1 MEDAREG
8 GIADQGSTSV
18 AKRPRV
24 LWRGALILHD
34 GTILPGT
41 RIVSYLQSS
50 DYLSVNSSSS
60 ETLESDA
67 DLCLAVEMVRH
78 QALCVRPPF
87 SSSSKR
93 SALSSGQ
100 IQLQFDPNYPFTVAY
115 FEQRF
120 RNNAADCIHLIY
132 EPNVTENTTDL
143 SLIHRSS
150 LHGAGALQLTLL
162 PRRRPESQLMDILVS
177 RPAPM
182 QPEREARLLSFK
194 QMPRPDDPLP
204 RTQSRIFARTSSS
217 RDFAGSILTQESMA
231 PTSKRG
237 SIRLASSEQPQQ
249 HGGHTPG
256 RRGEKRR
263 PSIRKTDSCIAPSYQ
278 PVTNAVAPTGV
289 AFEGNAEES
298 NRSLIKRLVRY
309 QLTGAGLERGDR
321 DFDALFQATYAGTC
335 VVFRSILSTHK
346 IDSKAAARIIAA
358 HLTLYTNP
366 EQLVLCAPKP

>member
-1 MEDAREG
+1 MEAREG
-8 GIADQGSTSV
+8 GIADQGSASV

-34 GTILPGT
+34 GTVLPGSK
-41 RIVSYLQSS
+41 IVSYLQSW
-50 DYLSVNSSSS
+50 DYLTVNSSSS
-60 ETLESDA
+60 ETFESDA

-78 QALCVRPPF
+78 QALCVRPPIPSPSNL
-87 SSSSKR
+87 SS
-93 SALSSGQ
+93 ASSGQ
-100 IQLQFDPNYPFTVAY
+100 IQLQLDPNYPFTVAY

-120 RNNAADCIHLIY
+120 RHNATDCIHLIY

-150 LHGAGALQLTLL
+150 LHGAGALQLTLVL
-162 PRRRPESQLMDILVS
+162 RRRPASHLMDILVS

-182 QPEREARLLSFK
+182 QPEREARTSSLK
-194 QMPRPDDPLP
+194 QIPRPDDPLP
-204 RTQSRIFARTSSS
+204 RTQSRNFARTSSS
-217 RDFAGSILTQESMA
+217 GDLAGSLLTKESTA
-231 PTSKRG
+231 QTSKRG
-237 SIRLASSEQPQQ
+237 SIRLASSGQPQQ

-263 PSIRKTDSCIAPSYQ
+263 LSLRKTDSCITPSYQ
-278 PVTNAVAPTGV
+278 PVTNAVAPIGV
-289 AFEGNAEES
+289 AFEGNAEEY
-298 NRSLIKRLVRY
+298 NRTLIKKLVRY
-309 QLTGAGLERGDR
+309 QLAGAGLERGER

-335 VVFRSILSTHK
+335 VVFRKILSTHK

-358 HLTLYTNP
+358 HLALYTNP